1 MKIILATHNRHKMK
15 ELSNILE
22 DLNLEVLT
30 LDDFPEISEIEETGT
45 TLLENSLIKARLVYE
60 KTGLPALADDT
71 GLEVEGLNGEPGV
84 FTARYAGKNA
94 TYEDN
99 WKKLLDELKD
109 YHGSKR
115 AARFRTV
122 ISMVD
127 GNRELWAEGVLDG
140 LITEKPRG
148 NNGFGYDPIFLIPK
162 LNKTLGELSA
172 LEKNSLSHRGIAL
185 RNLRKLLQDQFI
197 TIQG

>member
-140 LITEKPRG
+140 LITEKPCG